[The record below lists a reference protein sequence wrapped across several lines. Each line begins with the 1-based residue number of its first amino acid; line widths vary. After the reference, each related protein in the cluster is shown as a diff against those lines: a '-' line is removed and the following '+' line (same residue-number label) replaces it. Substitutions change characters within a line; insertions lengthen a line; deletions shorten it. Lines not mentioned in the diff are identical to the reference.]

1 MCGILG
7 QINFKR
13 PITDKQI
20 ELFSG
25 VNEQLSH
32 RGPDHSSIYQPH
44 PQVCLG
50 HNRLSIIDLEKES
63 NQPFVKN
70 KNAIVFNGEIYNYAI
85 LKKELEKKAIYFKSK
100 GDTEVLFEGFSLE
113 KIDFLS
119 KVNGMFA
126 FCFWDHS
133 DDSLWL
139 IRDRIGIKPLY
150 IYQDTRKILFSSE
163 IRPLLSL
170 ESVDWDTQ
178 SLNEFLFF
186 QSNPTSCTLFKNIR
200 MLEPGS
206 WMKINLSGD
215 IQSGSYYSLAE
226 KFTSCEILQ
235 EEVLKQQIIEAVKYR
250 MVADVPL
257 GAFLSGGIDSSI
269 VVAAMRKVHQAEIRT
284 FTVGFNDPTLDE
296 RQLAQKVASIYQ
308 TNHSEL
314 VYSASEIL
322 SLVPSFFESI
332 DYPSGDGLN
341 TWLVSK
347 ATKDAGI
354 TVALSGLGGDEL
366 FGGYPTFARFQSNK
380 LNASFVSRLMQKFP
394 KRYIFRNREL
404 SKLFLLH
411 HLGKDCAAHVAA
423 SRAVFLPHQIE
434 SLTKTDFDFPF
445 KSSGHST
452 ISFEELRQ
460 YTIPLLLKDTDQ
472 FSMAHALEVRV
483 PLLDYRLVEYVASLK
498 NEFRY
503 DSSKPYLKYHLVQA
517 FKNELPQEVYTRRKR
532 GFVLP
537 MEQWMRNELYQFVK
551 ESLFDSPLSTLLDA
565 SSIQSIWVDFLN
577 KKSSIKWSQVWLLAV
592 MGRWMQHQKL
602 SG

>member
-1 MCGILG
+1 M
-7 QINFKR
+7 
-13 PITDKQI
+13 
-20 ELFSG
+20 
-25 VNEQLSH
+25 
-32 RGPDHSSIYQPH
+32 
-44 PQVCLG
+44 
-50 HNRLSIIDLEKES
+50 
-63 NQPFVKN
+63 
-70 KNAIVFNGEIYNYAI
+70 
-85 LKKELEKKAIYFKSK
+85 EKKAIHFVSK

-119 KVNGMFA
+119 KINGMFA
-126 FCFWDHS
+126 FGFWDHS
-133 DDSLWL
+133 DESLWL

-150 IYQDTRKILFSSE
+150 IYQDAQKLFFSSE
-163 IRPLLSL
+163 IRPILNL
-170 ESVDWDTQ
+170 ESLDWDGQ

-186 QSNPTSCTLFKNIR
+186 QSNPTSGTLFKNIR

-215 IQSGSYYSLAE
+215 IQTGSYYSLAE
-226 KFTSCEILQ
+226 KFTSSEVLQ
-235 EEVLKQQIIEAVKYR
+235 EEALKDHIIQAVQDR
-250 MVADVPL
+250 MIADVPL

-269 VVAAMRKVHQAEIRT
+269 VVAAMRKVHQAEIKT

-296 RQLAQKVASIYQ
+296 RQFAQKVASIYQ
-308 TNHSEL
+308 TNHCEL

-322 SLVPSFFESI
+322 SLIPSFSEQT

-366 FGGYPTFARFQSNK
+366 FGGYPSFARFKSDK
-380 LNASFVSRLMQKFP
+380 LNASFVSGLMQKFP

-411 HLGKDCAAHVAA
+411 HLGNDSAAHVAA

-434 SLTKTDFDFPF
+434 SLTKTDFEFPF
-445 KSSGHST
+445 KSSEHST

-483 PLLDYRLVEYVASLK
+483 PLLDFRLVEYVASLK

-503 DSSKPYLKYHLVQA
+503 DTNQLYLKYHLVQA
-517 FKNELPQEVYTRRKR
+517 FKNELPKEVYTRKKR

-537 MEQWMRNELYQFVK
+537 MEQWMRKELNQFVK

-565 SSIQSIWVDFLN
+565 SSIQSIWIDFLN
-577 KKSSIKWSQVWLLAV
+577 KKSRIKWSQVWLLAV
-592 MGRWMQHQKL
+592 LGRWMQHQKL